1 MAEKIKVLEG
11 VTIVNRSGIWQF
23 QMWLAS
29 ENKMVRESLKT
40 TNVRHAT
47 QLAQKRW
54 AEISTNADKGKLHF
68 SMKAS
73 QAVEVYIEH
82 KTKAL
87 GVGIKAGRLGTI
99 RTHLNHWLAFI
110 GDGTKLTDLHL
121 DSCAD
126 YYQFRNQ
133 IREKAQTTLVNE
145 KATINAMLAF
155 HYLRGQI
162 KLEKFEFPQINKYKM
177 DAEKARRQTLTSEE
191 YNRLVRTMRAY
202 TRPKDHQL
210 EEREHYIRQMMRYY
224 VLIASNCGLRT
235 GELQQLRWLEVS
247 LTQEQ
252 PDYADKKSLYANII
266 VLDHTSKINKTRRL
280 KCRGGYFF
288 QQWQA
293 FSGLG
298 KDDRTDFVFSLDGK
312 TRISNRLILY
322 HWHRLM
328 KLAEIK
334 DYEERKIVPYSLRHF
349 MITQRLLAGLS
360 YGQVAEMCGTGRDQI
375 ERVYQHVTEE
385 SLRTAAYADFKRN
398 RDGSVT
404 PLSAQSLPKP
414 KSLRKPK

>member
-1 MAEKIKVLEG
+1 VAEKIKVLEG
-11 VTIVNRSGIWQF
+11 VSIINRGGIWQF

-40 TNVRHAT
+40 TNVRVAT

-54 AEISTNADKGKLHF
+54 AEITTNADKGKPHF

-73 QAVEVYIEH
+73 QAVEAYIEY

-87 GVGIKAGRLGTI
+87 GRGIKAGRLGTI

-110 GDGTKLTDLHL
+110 GDGTKLKDLHL

-145 KATINAMLAF
+145 KATINAMWEFL
-155 HYLRGQI
+155 YKRG
-162 KLEKFEFPQINKYKM
+162 EVRFGEFEFPQLNKYEL
-177 DAEKARRQTLTSEE
+177 DTEKVRRQTLTNEE
-191 YNRLVRTMRAY
+191 YNRLVRTMRVY
-202 TRPKDHQL
+202 VQPKDHHL
-210 EEREHYIRQMMRYY
+210 EERERYIRQMMRYY

-247 LTQEQ
+247 LTMEQ
-252 PDYADKKSLYANII
+252 PDYADKKTLYANIV
-266 VLDHTSKINKTRRL
+266 VLDHTSKTNRTRRL

-298 KDDRTDFVFSLDGK
+298 KDNPTDLVFSLDGK

-349 MITQRLLAGLS
+349 MITQRILAGLS
-360 YGQVAEMCGTGRDQI
+360 YEQVAKMCGTGRDQI
-375 ERVYQHVTEE
+375 ERVYSHVTEE
-385 SLRTAAYADFKRN
+385 SLRTAAYADYKRN

-404 PLSAQSLPKP
+404 QLSAKTPPKP
-414 KSLRKPK
+414 KTPRKPA

>member
-1 MAEKIKVLEG
+1 MTEKIKVLEG

-40 TNVRHAT
+40 TNVRVAT

-54 AEISTNADKGKLHF
+54 AEITTNADKGKPHF

-73 QAVEVYIEH
+73 QAVEAYIEH
-82 KTKAL
+82 KTKSL

-110 GDGTKLTDLHL
+110 GEGTKLKDLHL

-126 YYQFRNQ
+126 YYQFRNE
-133 IREKAQTTLVNE
+133 IREKSQTTLVNE

-155 HYLRGQI
+155 LYKRG
-162 KLEKFEFPQINKYKM
+162 EVRFGEFDFPQLNKYEL
-177 DAEKARRQTLTSEE
+177 DTESIRRQTLTNEE

-202 TRPKDHQL
+202 VRPKDHHL
-210 EEREHYIRQMMRYY
+210 EERERYIRQMMRYY

-247 LTQEQ
+247 LTMEQ
-252 PDYADKKSLYANII
+252 PDYADKKTLYANIV
-266 VLDHTSKINKTRRL
+266 VLDHTSKTNRTRRL

-298 KDDRTDFVFSLDGK
+298 KDNPTDLVFSIDGK

-349 MITQRLLAGLS
+349 MITQRILAGL
-360 YGQVAEMCGTGRDQI
+360 YYQQVSKMCGTGRDQI
-375 ERVYQHVTEE
+375 ERVYSHVTEE
-385 SLRTAAYADFKRN
+385 SLRTAAYADYKRN